1 MQIIVSHNHLDFDGL
16 ASMVA
21 ARKLYPRAEMVFV
34 GGLAGN
40 VQRFMSLH
48 KDSLP
53 VRRIRDIKLSRVR
66 RVVMVD
72 TNSPRRLGELTEWFK
87 HNSPEVHIYD
97 HHPLAEDAPP
107 ASLLVRGEVGA
118 ATTLLVEKIQERSIK
133 LSGFEATVLA
143 LGIYEDTGSLTFVST
158 TVRDVRAVAYL
169 LECGA
174 NLEVVANFIE
184 LTLNDEQKTLF
195 NHLLASVQHRTVNGL
210 DVVIAS
216 AASPRSVGNLDF
228 ITHKLANLE
237 TFDLLLV
244 AVQMEKRIYLVAR
257 SRSDNASAAEICA
270 VWGGGGHLRAASAT
284 VKGKGLSDFL
294 QELERVLPEKVHP
307 PLTAKDIMSSPV
319 KTISMHLSLEEA
331 GNIMLRY
338 GHTGLPV
345 VEDGKLVG
353 VISRRDIDKARIHG
367 LEHLPVKGYMTRQV
381 ITARPDTPL
390 PELQQLM
397 VKHDIGRLPI
407 IDENGELVGLV
418 SRSDIL
424 RTYHGANYEDDHR
437 LLFDAHTIDNGAVF
451 VHGSN
456 LQRLMQERVPGFF
469 FRLLEE
475 IGRLAEET
483 GVGVYAVGGFVRDL
497 LLGRTNLDLD
507 LAVEGEGPEFARALA
522 ARYNGEIRV
531 HERFGTAVVF
541 LPDGLKIDVATARIE
556 YYEYPAALPQ
566 VERAKLRH
574 DLYRRDFT
582 VNAMAIQLNA
592 PRFGELIDFF
602 GGCRDLGRG
611 LIRVLYNMSFIE
623 DPTRILRAVRFEQRY
638 RFRME
643 PQTEQLMADAL
654 ERGFLREVSGSR
666 IRDEMVLILEEADP
680 LAIIKRLA
688 QLGVMEQIL
697 PEAELGR
704 QTWRTLRRLPRVLEK
719 IRSLGKRRKGSLLQ
733 PEVRKILR
741 QAPGEIKPAAE
752 ANGLL
757 PGTDTL
763 KREAGED
770 EGEREFLPW
779 LVYWLALF
787 AETSETKAKEAVER
801 LRFNRRAAQAVGQAY
816 EVRARMQN
824 LQNNSSSRLPM
835 SAIHHVLAGVSLEVI
850 AYLLARAATRTEE
863 RRLLR
868 YLEIRGEEHP
878 LLTGEDLKNM
888 GLKPGPHFRVILD
901 LLRDARLDR
910 KVKTR
915 EEEVLLVQQWLKS
928 QNQNKENKN

>member
-53 VRRIRDIKLSRVR
+53 VRRVRDIQLSRVR

-97 HHPLAEDAPP
+97 HHPLSEDTP
-107 ASLLVRGEVGA
+107 ANSLLVSGQVGA
-118 ATTLLVEKIQERSIK
+118 TTTLLVEKIQERPIK

-195 NHLLASVQHRTVNGL
+195 NHLLASVQHRTINGI
-210 DVVIAS
+210 DVVIA
-216 AASPRSVGNLDF
+216 AAVSPRSVGNLDF

-257 SRSDNASAAEICA
+257 SRSDSVSAGEICS

-284 VKGKGLSDFL
+284 IKGKGLSDFL
-294 QELERVLPEKVHP
+294 EELERILPEKVRS

-345 VEDGKLVG
+345 LEDGKLVG
-353 VISRRDIDKARIHG
+353 VISRRDVDKARIHG
-367 LEHLPVKGYMTRQV
+367 LEHLPVKGYMTRRV

-390 PELQQLM
+390 SELQQLM

-407 IDENGELVGLV
+407 VDEKGELVGLV

-424 RTYHGANYEDDHR
+424 RTYHGVNYEDDHR
-437 LLFDAHTIDNGAVF
+437 LLFDAHTVDNNAIF

-456 LQRLMQERVPGFF
+456 LQRLMQDRLPGFF

-475 IGRLAEET
+475 IGRLAEEA

-522 ARYNGEIRV
+522 ARYHGEIRV

-582 VNAMAIQLNA
+582 INAMAIQLNS
-592 PRFGELIDFF
+592 PHFGELIDFF
-602 GGCRDLGRG
+602 GGCRDLSRG

-623 DPTRILRAVRFEQRY
+623 DPTRILRAIRFEQRY
-638 RFRME
+638 RFRLE
-643 PQTEQLMADAL
+643 PQTEQLLLDAL

-666 IRDEMVLILEEADP
+666 IRDEMMLILGEADP
-680 LAIIKRLA
+680 LPILKRLA
-688 QLGVMEQIL
+688 QLGLIEQML
-697 PEAELGR
+697 PEVVLGR
-704 QTWRTLRRLPRVLEK
+704 EAWRTLRRLPRVLEK
-719 IRSLGKRRKGSLLQ
+719 IRSIEKRRKGSLIRV
-733 PEVRKILR
+733 EIRKTLR
-741 QAPGEIKPAAE
+741 GVPSGLKEEGDPNAAVSE
-752 ANGLL
+752 A
-757 PGTDTL
+757 DTL
-763 KREAGED
+763 KREAGE
-770 EGEREFLPW
+770 EEEEKEFSPW

-787 AETSETKAKEAVER
+787 CQSGEGKAKEAVER
-801 LRFNRRAAQAVGQAY
+801 LRFNRRVSQTVGQAY
-816 EVRARMQN
+816 DVEAR
-824 LQNNSSSRLPM
+824 LQGLQSSSSRLRM
-835 SAIHHVLAGVSLEVI
+835 SAIHHILGGVYLEVLA
-850 AYLLARAATRTEE
+850 YLIARASSRTAE

-868 YLEIRGEEHP
+868 YLEVRGEEHP
-878 LLTGEDLKNM
+878 LLTGEDLKGM

-901 LLRDARLDR
+901 LLRDARLDG
-910 KVKTR
+910 KIKTR
-915 EEEVLLVQQWLKS
+915 EEEILLVQQWLKG
-928 QNQNKENKN
+928 QGEENKK